1 MRRPLFRA
9 LWLLL
14 TQRSLWLPLA
24 VLPGLQ
30 PPPYDS
36 RTTGKADG
44 VPPSGLDSMRRPL
57 FRVSWLLLTQR
68 SLWLPLAVLPGPQ
81 PPPKPAPHSRQELEP
96 NISGPVSSHLQRR
109 PFTGL
114 STSFQVPRCWS
125 QLSFDRA
132 QQQDMRSAAH
142 KRRQVPARHLAANPG
157 AQNSHPASLFL
168 GMLQWVGRAGC
179 QCSCKGLC
187 CFLGAVHQSR
197 LAMASFPLVTHK

>member
-1 MRRPLFRA
+1 MATLGRSSWATASTVRLSHNRQSGRCSPVRAGLHAPSAVPGFVAAADPAFPMATLGRSSWATASTKTCTTQQARARTEYFR
-9 LWLLL
+9 
-14 TQRSLWLPLA
+14 
-24 VLPGLQ
+24 
-30 PPPYDS
+30 
-36 RTTGKADG
+36 
-44 VPPSGLDSMRRPL
+44 
-57 FRVSWLLLTQR
+57 
-68 SLWLPLAVLPGPQ
+68 
-81 PPPKPAPHSRQELEP
+81 
-96 NISGPVSSHLQRR
+96 PVSSHLQRR